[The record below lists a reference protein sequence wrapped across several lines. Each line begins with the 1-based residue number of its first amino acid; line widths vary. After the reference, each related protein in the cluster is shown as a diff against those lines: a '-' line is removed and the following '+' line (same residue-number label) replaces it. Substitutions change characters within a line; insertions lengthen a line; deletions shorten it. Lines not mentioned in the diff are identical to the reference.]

1 MYNCDMCSWWDRI
14 LGNRRSVSG
23 AINLPAIDLE
33 AVRGMLVRREGL
45 SHVDWSLADAWL
57 QRHHPDDPLM
67 RRAIAAAWLE
77 LLREELAGDYQAWR
91 TLRYDALTP
100 FDGTLGQR
108 IRSAA
113 DRSLDE
119 LTRSLK
125 PIRGEEPI
133 PAFVMVGVS
142 SREDYSSF
150 LSPMFSDGQQATSGG
165 IYAREHDGQ
174 PPMLV
179 LNLVNRG
186 ESDSTIA
193 HELTH
198 HALADA
204 GIPLWIEEGLTQ
216 MMEERVT
223 HTANFLVNAEAISK
237 MRSRWSG
244 ERAFEFLDG
253 RGYGSPDDDDQ
264 QLAYLLSQ
272 WIVRRCLE
280 ERPKPFFAFLRACRE
295 TEPDDACVKHM
306 GCTTE
311 ELARDMAGLEGA

>member
-1 MYNCDMCSWWDRI
+1 MCSWWDRI
-14 LGNRRSVSG
+14 LGNRRSASG
-23 AINLPAIDLE
+23 AINLPAIDRD
-33 AVRGMLVRREGL
+33 VVQGMLVRHEGL

-57 QRHHPDDPLM
+57 ARHHPDDPLM

-77 LLREELAGDYQAWR
+77 LMREEFEGDYQAWR

-100 FDGTLGQR
+100 FGGTLGQR

-133 PAFVMVGVS
+133 PAFVMVGMATTKS
-142 SREDYSSF
+142 YYTL
-150 LSPMFSDGQQATSGG
+150 LSPLYPDGHFATSGG
-165 IYAREHDGQ
+165 VYSREIDGR
-174 PPMLV
+174 PPMLA
-179 LNLVNRG
+179 LNLG
-186 ESDSTIA
+186 GQTHADTTIA

-198 HALADA
+198 HALASA
-204 GIPLWIEEGLTQ
+204 ELPLWIEEGLTQ

-223 HTANFLVNAEAISK
+223 NVANFQMNAELVSK
-237 MRSRWSG
+237 QRARWSG
-244 ERAFEFLDG
+244 DRLHEFLSGDG
-253 RGYGSPDDDDQ
+253 YHSPDDDDQ

-280 ERPKPFFAFLRACRE
+280 ERPKPFFAFLRACRDM
-295 TEPDDACVKHM
+295 EPDAACVKHM

-311 ELARDMAGLEGA
+311 ELAREMAGLEEA